1 MKLKLKES
9 ELKELIASEI
19 GTMIE
24 NGELD
29 EGILDRIGARVAGAG
44 TRLKGA
50 AKSLGQK
57 AGAAVTGAQAA
68 GVRALGGDDEKLKN
82 YQDFQKQM
90 GTAHSA
96 DAKDQS
102 KSIQAKKILSGKLK
116 KLSRLNL
123 DLQND
128 IKTLGLGDDQRI
140 VKSLQ
145 QLENALVAISTLVH
159 GDEKAQ
165 PAAQQQ
171 AAAE

>member
-1 MKLKLKES
+1 MKLTLKES

-68 GVRALGGDDEKLKN
+68 GVRALGGDDEGLAN
-82 YQDFQKQM
+82 YADFQKTM
-90 GTAHSA
+90 
-96 DAKDQS
+96 AKDASS
-102 KSIQAKKILSGKLK
+102 KAKGQAKAMQAKKILSGKLK

-128 IKTLGLGDDQRI
+128 IKTLGLGDDERV

>member
-1 MKLKLKES
+1 MKLTLKES
-9 ELKELIASEI
+9 ELKELIASEVES
-19 GTMIE
+19 MIE

-50 AKSLGQK
+50 AKGLASK

-68 GVRALGGDDEKLKN
+68 GVRALGGDDEGLAA
-82 YQDFQKQM
+82 YADFQKQM
-90 GTAHSA
+90 GDMHSA
-96 DAKDQS
+96 DAKDQA
-102 KSIQAKKILSGKLK
+102 KAVQAKKILSGKLK

-128 IKTLGLGDDQRI
+128 IKTLGLGGDKRV

-165 PAAQQQ
+165 PAAQQK